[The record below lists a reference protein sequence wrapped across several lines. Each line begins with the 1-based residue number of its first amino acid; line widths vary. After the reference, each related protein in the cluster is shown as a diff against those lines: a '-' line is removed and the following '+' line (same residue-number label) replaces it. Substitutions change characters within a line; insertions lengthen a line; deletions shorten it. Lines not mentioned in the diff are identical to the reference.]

1 MKEYWTIT
9 YHNQHSPEVLECVH
23 KDIKSVNIFYYT
35 MNILPEFFISEYE
48 IDFVMIMHETK
59 TVRIYMKEKEKKKG
73 GTL

>member
-9 YHNQHSPEVLECVH
+9 YHNQYTPESLECVH
-23 KDIKSVNIFYYT
+23 KDMNNQYIFYKTINY
-35 MNILPEFFISEYE
+35 LPDFFKTKYD

-59 TVRIYMKEKEKKKG
+59 TVRVFMKKKEKG